1 MLDKKSP
8 GAISAWQK
16 RYCVF
21 TMDGKLYYYESS
33 GSEAKGDHK
42 KEPLDL
48 TKCSRLTSD
57 NIESCHF
64 EIHGCKLGKGPV
76 QFRVSKQRWEIEG
89 GIRGDFNY
97 YDKNEWEAVKIVF
110 EHLASCGILTC
121 NPEIEPVSVSER
133 KRQAAKEKSVMS
145 LS

>member
-1 MLDKKSP
+1 MRHTQGSNRKS
-8 GAISAWQK
+8 GATDCRAALNVPSLCAP
-16 RYCVF
+16 R
-21 TMDGKLYYYESS
+21 S
-33 GSEAKGDHK
+33 DHK

-57 NIESCHF
+57 NVESCHF

-110 EHLASCGILTC
+110 EHLGENRTTLCLGTC
-121 NPEIEPVSVSER
+121 TYTHQSPI
-133 KRQAAKEKSVMS
+133 S
-145 LS
+145 LV